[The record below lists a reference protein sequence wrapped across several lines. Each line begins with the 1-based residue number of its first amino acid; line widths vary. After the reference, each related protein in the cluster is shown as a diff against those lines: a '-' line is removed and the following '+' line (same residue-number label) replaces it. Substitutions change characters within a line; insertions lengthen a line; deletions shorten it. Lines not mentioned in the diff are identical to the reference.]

1 VKKFEAIRETGGTMR
16 NIRFKNELEELSW
29 IIEDIEAQIQSG
41 IQPNEI
47 AVITKKNKTLELI
60 AK

>member
-47 AVITKKNKTLELI
+47 AVITKKNKTLEFI